1 MDRDISFPEID
12 RSWRFLCRELA
23 MRVSPP
29 FLYLPLS
36 LSLSLRSIYNEWTE
50 YEFLKFE
57 IIRQTKRY
65 RYSLARRRRNLQVN
79 GDKIKLQ
86 NFINFKRVS
95 SWTNNR
101 AITWNG
107 CFAVVRSSRD
117 ADRSFPRDRNK
128 IFTAILRFTR
138 NVKSSYQDKS
148 DLFYS
153 RIIEWLASN
162 CWKLSFQLS
171 N

>member
-1 MDRDISFPEID
+1 MIYIYIYIRWIKLFHSRILERKREETWRKTFDIGYQIFDKLERRTRGERKMDRDISFPEID

-50 YEFLKFE
+50 YKFLKFE

-107 CFAVVRSSRD
+107 
-117 ADRSFPRDRNK
+117 
-128 IFTAILRFTR
+128 
-138 NVKSSYQDKS
+138 
-148 DLFYS
+148 
-153 RIIEWLASN
+153 
-162 CWKLSFQLS
+162 
-171 N
+171 

>member
-1 MDRDISFPEID
+1 MIDIYIYIRWIKLFHSRILERKREETWRKTFDIGYQIFDKLEWRTRGEREMDRDISFPEID

-107 CFAVVRSSRD
+107 
-117 ADRSFPRDRNK
+117 
-128 IFTAILRFTR
+128 
-138 NVKSSYQDKS
+138 
-148 DLFYS
+148 
-153 RIIEWLASN
+153 
-162 CWKLSFQLS
+162 
-171 N
+171 